1 MSIAAGE
8 TLLGEVAAQRRRHGI
23 ASLCDETGVPRGS
36 LTMALIAFGLPA
48 DSKEKYLHVNDTFAA
63 HAQGQAGFDSI
74 LIDEEEMTGAL
85 YAPRMP
91 PDQ

>member
-1 MSIAAGE
+1 
-8 TLLGEVAAQRRRHGI
+8 
-23 ASLCDETGVPRGS
+23 
-36 LTMALIAFGLPA
+36 MALIAFGLPA